1 MKKTIVTIATVLVPF
16 ASFAAP
22 IELKPGASIVVNG
35 SVITC
40 QGPSQ
45 DQLAP
50 LCNIRQDGNFFR
62 VYAGESVVNS
72 YWQFAEAV
80 QGVKT
85 LKEAG
90 LCR

>member
-1 MKKTIVTIATVLVPF
+1 MKNTIAAIATVLIPF
-16 ASFAAP
+16 TSFAAP

-35 SVITC
+35 NVITC

-50 LCNIRQDGNFFR
+50 VCNIRQDGNYFR
-62 VYAGESVVNS
+62 VYAGENVVNS
-72 YWQFAEAV
+72 YWKFDEAV
-80 QGVKT
+80 AGVKT